1 MPYSNVRQDSLR
13 ARIKGGEARAMT
25 GTGRQWLASAESTR
39 LYSYELNEKTS
50 TLEQPTI
57 YEFDAEGVHATMVT
71 SGSSGQWT
79 STNRLA
85 LRDAELLRIQGMGIE
100 RQTAPQIE
108 VAIEPVAI
116 FKPTIDKPSQLSS
129 SGLNNYLIAARR
141 RGVEVSAL
149 AVALQRK
156 YAAPFSVIVMAF
168 IGIPLALSFGR
179 RGTVVALCAA
189 VGLSIA
195 YWGVGGGLQQL
206 GNLGLLPPAVAG
218 WAPPII
224 FAAAGS
230 YLLSRIRT

>member
-13 ARIKGGEARAMT
+13 AQIKGGEARAIT
-25 GTGRQWLASAESTR
+25 GTGRQWLASAESNR
-39 LYSYELNEKTS
+39 LYSYEFNEQTNA
-50 TLEQPTI
+50 LEQPTI
-57 YEFDAEGVHATMVT
+57 YEFDAAGVHTVNLT
-71 SGSSGQWT
+71 SGSRGNWT
-79 STNRLA
+79 ATNRMA
-85 LRDAELLRIQGMGIE
+85 LHNAEVLNFKGMQIE
-100 RQTAPQIE
+100 RQTTPEIE
-108 VAIEPVAI
+108 VAIEPLTI
-116 FKPTIDKPSQLSS
+116 FKPTIDRPSQLSA
-129 SGLNNYLIAARR
+129 SGLSSYLTAAKR

-156 YAAPFSVIVMAF
+156 YVAPFSVVVMAF

-179 RGTVVALCAA
+179 RGTVIALCAA

-195 YWGVGGGLQQL
+195 YWGVGGGMQQL

-218 WAPPII
+218 WSPPII

>member
-1 MPYSNVRQDSLR
+1 MPVSNVRQDSLR
-13 ARIKGGEARAMT
+13 AQIKGGEPRATT

-39 LYSYELNEKTS
+39 LYSYEFNEQTNS
-50 TLEQPTI
+50 LEQPTI
-57 YEFDAEGVHATMVT
+57 YEFDAAGVHPIAVT
-71 SGSSGQWT
+71 NGSHGQWT

-85 LRDAELLRIQGMGIE
+85 LRNAEVLRFQGMQIE
-100 RQTAPQIE
+100 RQAAEQIE
-108 VAIEPVAI
+108 IAIEPFTI
-116 FKPTIDKPSQLSS
+116 FKPTIDKPSQLSAT
-129 SGLNNYLIAARR
+129 GLNSYLIAAKR
-141 RGVEVSAL
+141 RGVEVSGL

-179 RGTVVALCAA
+179 RGTVIALCAA

-195 YWGVGGGLQQL
+195 YWSVGGGLQQL

-218 WAPPII
+218 WAPPVI

>member
-1 MPYSNVRQDSLR
+1 MGSANARSL
-13 ARIKGGEARAMT
+13 
-25 GTGRQWLASAESTR
+25 
-39 LYSYELNEKTS
+39 
-50 TLEQPTI
+50 
-57 YEFDAEGVHATMVT
+57 
-71 SGSSGQWT
+71 SGSSAQWT
-79 STNRLA
+79 ATNRIA
-85 LRDAELLRIQGMGIE
+85 LRDAEVLRFQGMEIE

-108 VAIEPVAI
+108 VGIEPVAI
-116 FKPTIDKPSQLSS
+116 FKPTIDKPSQLSAH
-129 SGLNNYLIAARR
+129 GLNNYLIAARR

-179 RGTVVALCAA
+179 KGTVVALCAA

-195 YWGVGGGLQQL
+195 YWGVGHGLQQL

>member
-1 MPYSNVRQDSLR
+1 MEIDRL
-13 ARIKGGEARAMT
+13 
-25 GTGRQWLASAESTR
+25 SAEQKEIPS
-39 LYSYELNEKTS
+39 
-50 TLEQPTI
+50 
-57 YEFDAEGVHATMVT
+57 
-71 SGSSGQWT
+71 
-79 STNRLA
+79 
-85 LRDAELLRIQGMGIE
+85 
-100 RQTAPQIE
+100 
-108 VAIEPVAI
+108 EPISV
-116 FKPTIDKPSQLSS
+116 FKPTIDKPSQLSAT
-129 SGLNNYLIAARR
+129 GLNNYLKAAKR

-156 YAAPFSVIVMAF
+156 YAAPFSVVVMAF

-218 WAPPII
+218 WSPPII

>member
-13 ARIKGGEARAMT
+13 AQIKGGEARAMT
-25 GTGRQWLASAESTR
+25 GTGRQWLASAESNR
-39 LYSYELNEKTS
+39 LYSYEFNEHTN

-57 YEFDAEGVHATMVT
+57 YEFDPEGVHSTIIT

-79 STNRLA
+79 STNRVA
-85 LRDAELLRIQGMGIE
+85 FSDAEVLRFQGMQIE
-100 RQTAPQIE
+100 RQLAAQID
-108 VAIEPVAI
+108 VAIEPVTI
-116 FKPTIDKPSQLSS
+116 FKPTIDKPSQLSAT
-129 SGLNNYLIAARR
+129 GLNNYLIAARR

-179 RGTVVALCAA
+179 RGTIVALCAA

-230 YLLSRIRT
+230 YLLSRVRT